1 MLSELYSD
9 SDIAF
14 IGGGYTGKLHNIIE
28 PAAKGNMILFG
39 PKTYHFPEAVEMEK
53 AGFAKKITG
62 QKELKETIASFVSKP
77 DELIEMKDRSSEFVK
92 ERRGATQLVFEELK
106 PYLK

>member
-1 MLSELYSD
+1 MLELYSD

-39 PKTYHFPEAVEMEK
+39 PKIDHFPEAGEMEN

-62 QKELKETIASFVSKP
+62 QKELKETLASFMSKP
-77 DELIEMKDRSSEFVK
+77 DELIEMKDKSINLLRK
-92 ERRGATQLVFEELK
+92 EGEQHK
-106 PYLK
+106 